1 MKLLIL
7 GGTVFLGR
15 HLVDAALARGHEV
28 TLFNRGQHN
37 PELYPDVEKLRGDR
51 DGNLEALR
59 GRTWDAVIDTC
70 GYVPRV
76 VRDAAALLA
85 DAVEHYTFISSISV
99 YPDFSQSGLD
109 ESAPVGT
116 LEDERVE
123 EVTGETY
130 GPLKALC
137 EQAAEEAMRGRVLQ
151 ARAGLIVG
159 PHDQSDRFTYWPHR
173 VAQGGDVLAPPPA
186 APTQFIDVRDL
197 AAWCVRMAEIRQTG
211 VFNVT
216 GPAQPLTLQTVL
228 EACQQVAD
236 NNAELVWTT
245 EEFLHAQLVTA
256 WVELPLWLP
265 KESHGLDQVDLR
277 KVLATGI
284 TYRPLAETIADTL
297 AWSATRP
304 ADHKWRAGLESGR
317 EAELLRAWHHRSAG

>member
-15 HLVDAALARGHEV
+15 HLVDAALAHGHEV

-37 PELYPDVEKLRGDR
+37 AELFPEVEKLRGDR
-51 DGNLEALR
+51 NGNLDALR

-76 VRDAAALLA
+76 VRDSASLLA

-99 YPDFSQSGLD
+99 YPDFSQPGLN

-116 LEDERVE
+116 LTDEGVE

-151 ARAGLIVG
+151 VRAGLIVG

-173 VAQGGDVLAPPPA
+173 IAKGGEVLAPPPD

-197 AAWCVRMAEIRQTG
+197 ATWCVRMAEIRQTG
-211 VFNVT
+211 VYNVT
-216 GPAQPLTLQTVL
+216 GPDYSLTLETVL
-228 EACQQVAD
+228 EACRQVAD
-236 NNAELVWTT
+236 SEAQLIWTT

-265 KESHGLDQVDLR
+265 KESHGLDQVDIS
-277 KVLATGI
+277 KVLSTGI
-284 TYRPLAETIADTL
+284 HFRPLRETIADTL
-297 AWSATRP
+297 AWSTTRP
-304 ADHKWRAGLESGR
+304 DDHKWRAGLDSAR
-317 EAELLRAWHHRSAG
+317 EAELLRAWKQRTA